1 MNYLFPFLLLIF
13 ACSPPSPPLPA
24 PPPLLA
30 GEIVFRN
37 VNVVPM
43 TGDTVLALQDVVA
56 RAGVITGLGPSGSLG
71 WSDSA
76 LVIDATGKYLLP
88 GLTEMHAHVPP
99 ENDLQPMQEVL
110 LLFALNGVTTI
121 RGMLGH
127 PRHLELRTK
136 INNGEIFGPR
146 LYTAGPAIAGDDI
159 QTPEKARSEVIAQK
173 QAGYDFLK
181 ILMPALSKEAFDAV
195 VATAHEVKI
204 PFAGHV
210 PGTVGVRGAID
221 AGYATIDHLDGFV
234 ESLVPGIEN
243 MNWGDVGLFGM
254 FVANQADTS
263 GIPAL
268 VQRLRER
275 QIWVVPTQC
284 LAERW
289 FAPGDVSR
297 TFMAAPEMI
306 YMNADELKEWS
317 DMREQIVKYTQYDS
331 TEIEVFRRIR
341 KQLVFEC
348 NKNGVGLL
356 LGSDAPQVYNVPG
369 FSAHHELRYLV
380 EAGLTPYEALRCG
393 TANVGRFWGRDDLGV
408 VKPGAV
414 ADLILLNANPLENI
428 SNTRRIEGVLLGHR
442 WMSGAFIAET
452 LKKLEK
458 R

>member
-1 MNYLFPFLLLIF
+1 MKSLVLFLLLVV

-88 GLTEMHAHVPP
+88 GLAEMHAHVPP

-263 GIPAL
+263 GIPVL

-317 DMREQIVKYTQYDS
+317 DMREQIVKSAQYDS
-331 TEIEVFRRIR
+331 TEIEVFRQIR

-408 VKPGAV
+408 VKTGAV

>member
-1 MNYLFPFLLLIF
+1 M
-13 ACSPPSPPLPA
+13 
-24 PPPLLA
+24 LA

-88 GLTEMHAHVPP
+88 GLAEMHAHVPP

-263 GIPAL
+263 GIPVL

-317 DMREQIVKYTQYDS
+317 DMREQIVKSAQYDS

-408 VKPGAV
+408 VKTGAV

>member
-88 GLTEMHAHVPP
+88 GLAEMHAHVPP

-195 VATAHEVKI
+195 VSTAHEVKI

-263 GIPAL
+263 GIPVL

-317 DMREQIVKYTQYDS
+317 DMREQIVKSAQYDS

>member
-1 MNYLFPFLLLIF
+1 M
-13 ACSPPSPPLPA
+13 
-24 PPPLLA
+24 LA

-43 TGDTVLALQDVVA
+43 TGDTMLALQDVVA

-88 GLTEMHAHVPP
+88 GLAEMHAHVPP

-263 GIPAL
+263 GIPVL

-289 FAPGDVSR
+289 FAPGNASR

-317 DMREQIVKYTQYDS
+317 DMREQIVKSAQYDS

-348 NKNGVGLL
+348 NKNRVGLL

-408 VKPGAV
+408 VKTGAV